1 MRPMTERAA
10 FAEAS
15 EMSKQRKEQKDAR
28 IKQLL
33 AEGLSETV
41 IKERLGVSV
50 HVVRRIREELRRG

>member
-1 MRPMTERAA
+1 MRPLTERAA

-15 EMSKQRKEQKDAR
+15 EMSKQRKAQKDTR

-33 AEGLSETV
+33 AEGLSESV

>member
-1 MRPMTERAA
+1 MRPYSERAA

-15 EMSKQRKEQKDAR
+15 EMTKQRKEQKDER

-33 AEGLSETV
+33 EEGLSESV

-50 HVVRRIREELRRG
+50 HVVRRIRQEMRRG